1 VQRTSPAAC
10 CSFSKQP
17 LAFKSMDSLIRTE
30 ALPVLCVSSKI
41 VGVCVELQTC
51 ENCTLFVGFVQT
63 VVALSQSHSATTR
76 WKTWENPPR
85 NTATTRPPLGQLL

>member
-1 VQRTSPAAC
+1 
-10 CSFSKQP
+10 
-17 LAFKSMDSLIRTE
+17 MDIALPPGRAENVARCALFVFQTAVGI
-30 ALPVLCVSSKI
+30 LPVLCVSSKI

-63 VVALSQSHSATTR
+63 VVALLQSHSATTR
-76 WKTWENPPR
+76 CKTWENPPR